1 MRRKVYALA
10 NESSWIKNSG
20 IVMSQTSYFL
30 SAKSSPERITNRI
43 VASLDFFET
52 PEELGKVISGFFR
65 NALYRTNKK
74 CPRFTINFPQESRL
88 ITSIG
93 EYGYSGF
100 SRIRGFTAD
109 EQNRFL
115 QALSSEYFSYILQAQ
130 EYYQKYRHGNRRFY

>member
-52 PEELGKVISGFFR
+52 PEELGKVISGFFEMLCIVQTK
-65 NALYRTNKK
+65 NAQGLQLIFHKK
-74 CPRFTINFPQESRL
+74 
-88 ITSIG
+88 
-93 EYGYSGF
+93 
-100 SRIRGFTAD
+100 AD
-109 EQNRFL
+109 
-115 QALSSEYFSYILQAQ
+115 
-130 EYYQKYRHGNRRFY
+130 